1 MKNDKFIKMIG
12 NVKIDYSKY
21 PGRDLYSDG
30 NVENILLEACKA
42 ENENKL
48 LRNSDSWPIL
58 YHLSDIREN
67 LVEWLPISDKM
78 DVLEIGSGCGG
89 ITSILSKKAGNV
101 TCVEL
106 SEKRSLINAERNT
119 T

>member
-48 LRNSDSWPIL
+48 LRNSDSWPI
-58 YHLSDIREN
+58 
-67 LVEWLPISDKM
+67 
-78 DVLEIGSGCGG
+78 
-89 ITSILSKKAGNV
+89 
-101 TCVEL
+101 
-106 SEKRSLINAERNT
+106 
-119 T
+119 